1 MKRFLS
7 LGLIGAA
14 LLAGC
19 GSSTTPPSSTDGTG
33 AMPTSAAETGAAPT
47 VATDLEPTTAAGTDA
62 VTQPTL
68 APGADTSTE
77 PTTAPDTEAAP
88 TTAAGTDAAAQP
100 TAAPAGTTAT
110 EDLAVTQQV
119 TIPELGVSF
128 MVPEGWV
135 ADAETN
141 TWSASGSGLPLVGFN
156 SADVTPDWKPSSFFQ
171 ENADIKSTQT
181 VTLPSGSINLYMVEN
196 TDGTA
201 ESHAVMQNGEKAY
214 DFYARAAS
222 MPELQ
227 SFQPV
232 LTNILTTVQL
242 NNT

>member
-1 MKRFLS
+1 MKRFFS

-19 GSSTTPPSSTDGTG
+19 GSSTTPPASTDGTG

-47 VATDLEPTTAAGTDA
+47 VGTDMAPTAAPGADA

-77 PTTAPDTEAAP
+77 PTAA
-88 TTAAGTDAAAQP
+88 TDMGAAAQP
-100 TAAPAGTTAT
+100 TAAPANTTPV
-110 EDLAVTQQV
+110 ENVAVTQQV

-135 ADAETN
+135 ADAEAN
-141 TWSASGSGLPLVGFN
+141 TWSPTGSGLPLVGFN
-156 SADVTPDWKPSSFFQ
+156 SADVTPDWRPSSFLQ
-171 ENADIKSTQT
+171 EGANVKSTQM
-181 VTLPSGSINLYMVEN
+181 VTLPTGSINLYMVEN

-201 ESHAVMQNGEKAY
+201 ESHAVMRNGEKAY
-214 DFYARAAS
+214 DFYGRAAS

-227 SFQPV
+227 SLQP
-232 LTNILTTVQL
+232 LMTNILTTIQL